1 MPIKYSNDLT
11 QEYLKSIL
19 EYNPETGLFIWLK
32 QVSNRIKSGSTA
44 GTIRS
49 DGYVKIII
57 NRKIYFAHRLAWL
70 YMTGKWPEDLV
81 DHKDNIKHNNIWEN
95 LREAN
100 HSQNNKNRAAYG
112 TTDKNIYP
120 YRGKFVVRVC
130 LGTYNTKEEA
140 ITVRDKFLKEFEFEN
155 DFIHSSL
162 KVEK

>member
-1 MPIKYSNDLT
+1 
-11 QEYLKSIL
+11 
-19 EYNPETGLFIWLK
+19 
-32 QVSNRIKSGSTA
+32 
-44 GTIRS
+44 
-49 DGYVKIII
+49 
-57 NRKIYFAHRLAWL
+57 
-70 YMTGKWPEDLV
+70 MTGKWPEDLV

-112 TTDKNIYP
+112 NTDKNIYP
-120 YRGKFVVRVC
+120 YRGRFAVRVC

-140 ITVRDKFLKEFEFEN
+140 VIIRDKFLKEFEFEN